1 MDLGI
6 GIFLLFFAIGQPV
19 RTHFGFGSIG
29 SFESIESVELVE
41 CAGKTGSSD
50 IHYYKWTS
58 IAEYITSLFGV
69 GFHGQLYQSNSCTVG
84 NR

>member
-6 GIFLLFFAIGQPV
+6 GIFLLFFAIGRPF
-19 RTHFGFGSIG
+19 RTHFAIGSIG
-29 SFESIESVELVE
+29 SVESIELVE

-58 IAEYITSLFGV
+58 ITEYITSLFGV
-69 GFHGQLYQSNSCTVG
+69 GFHGQFYQSNSCTVG

>member
-19 RTHFGFGSIG
+19 RTHFGFG
-29 SFESIESVELVE
+29 SIESVELVE

-69 GFHGQLYQSNSCTVG
+69 GFHCQLYQSNSCTVG